1 MYGLTA
7 YVPPLIQG
15 VMGGSPLDAGLV
27 VGAMSVGW
35 PVGSIVSGRTMLRFG
50 ARPLVLVGA
59 SMLLAGSL
67 MLLEAGQIRSLWY
80 TSAATG
86 VTGLGMGLITTPTLV
101 AIQAAVTWRQRG
113 QATGLVQFSRTIGGS
128 IGTGLLGALLAT
140 AVGPLASAILDPI
153 GRSSIPPTALAAA
166 RGQLESGLGWIY
178 VILAIAALGTLLL
191 AIRLMPAV
199 RIGEEAPE
207 ESLAPDVATP
217 DRDAGPRRSVRRGS
231 PRSAGETPPTMGEP

>member
-1 MYGLTA
+1 
-7 YVPPLIQG
+7 
-15 VMGGSPLDAGLV
+15 MGGSPLDAGLV

-50 ARPLVLVGA
+50 ARPIVLVGA
-59 SMLLAGSL
+59 SLLVAGSL
-67 MLLEAGQIRSLWY
+67 MLLEAGEIRSLWY

-153 GRSSIPPTALAAA
+153 GRSSIPPAALAAA
-166 RGQLESGLGWIY
+166 RGQLEAGLGWIY
-178 VILAIAALGTLLL
+178 LLLALAALGTLLL
-191 AIRLMPAV
+191 AVRLMPAV
-199 RIGEEAPE
+199 RIGDEAVP
-207 ESLAPDVATP
+207 ESLASEASGGRGAMPSRRIARRP
-217 DRDAGPRRSVRRGS
+217 PRG
-231 PRSAGETPPTMGEP
+231 AGETPPTMGEP